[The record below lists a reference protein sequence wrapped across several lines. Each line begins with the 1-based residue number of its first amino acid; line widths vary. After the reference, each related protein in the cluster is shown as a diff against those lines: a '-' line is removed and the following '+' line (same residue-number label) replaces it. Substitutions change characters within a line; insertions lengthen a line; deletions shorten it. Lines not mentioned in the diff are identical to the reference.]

1 MCFNR
6 KYKWIAALQWIL
18 TWYACKR
25 LLSRTRKCINH
36 DNILLQWSMTRVMSA
51 LDEET
56 ITKHLRERWSE
67 RMCARLKYVSCINI
81 WLRTSSAE
89 KRTHCKMLQRK
100 KHLLQAIA
108 NTHTTHEIRRERDSE
123 DTMNLQQQKSKNR
136 FPMDFQVLRIK
147 IVQSRLAVCKGQHC

>member
-67 RMCARLKYVSCINI
+67 GMCARLKYVSCINI

-89 KRTHCKMLQRK
+89 KRTHWKMLERK
-100 KHLLQAIA
+100 KHLLQAIVNITYTRLTRFKGNA
-108 NTHTTHEIRRERDSE
+108 I
-123 DTMNLQQQKSKNR
+123 QKTQWISNNRKAKIAFPWTSK
-136 FPMDFQVLRIK
+136 F
-147 IVQSRLAVCKGQHC
+147 SG